1 MNPQQ
6 RRQMLEEM
14 LAESPG
20 DNELRYALAMEEL
33 SGGDLEAAIR
43 RFRELTA
50 GEPAKS
56 HVPAFLMAAQTLQKV
71 GRAGEAAAILRQG
84 IEAAR
89 VQNNLHAL
97 GEMQGMLD
105 LLE

>member
-6 RRQMLEEM
+6 RRQMLEQM
-14 LAESPG
+14 LADSPE
-20 DNELRYALAMEEL
+20 DHELRYALAMEEL
-33 SGGDLEAAIR
+33 GAGDPEAAIR

-50 GEPAKS
+50 SGPAKS

-71 GRAGEAAAILRQG
+71 GRIAEAVAILREG
-84 IEAAR
+84 VEAAR
-89 VQNNLHAL
+89 AQNNLHAL

-105 LLE
+105 MLE